1 MSVRYQT
8 EYYLGRRGRVCR
20 TYSGIQ
26 ALIAITFDL
35 ILGLIFGLVGLGW
48 RLVRRLFDL
57 AFGVIFGLIGLGWRL
72 VRCLT
77 VTTCRVAVALVSL
90 PLRAARAIVGQAA
103 GCPVVKP
110 RLAAFDEF

>member
-1 MSVRYQT
+1 MSVCYQT
-8 EYYLGRRGRVCR
+8 EYCLGRRGRVCR

-35 ILGLIFGLVGLGW
+35 ALGLIFGLIGLGW
-48 RLVRRLFDL
+48 RLVRCLFDL
-57 AFGVIFGLIGLGWRL
+57 ALGVIFGLIGLGWRL